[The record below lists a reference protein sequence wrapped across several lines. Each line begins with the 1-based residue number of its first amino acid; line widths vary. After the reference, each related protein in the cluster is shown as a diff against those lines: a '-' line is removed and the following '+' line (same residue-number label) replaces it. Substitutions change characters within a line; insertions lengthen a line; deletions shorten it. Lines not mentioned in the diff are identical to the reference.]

1 MLPPALKTLRD
12 ALVAK
17 TVIKRSSEEDKQL
30 AELERV
36 DSILEALTKK
46 TPSTR
51 GMVLGELQVTKSFG
65 GGGGCYCCG
74 R

>member
-1 MLPPALKTLRD
+1 
-12 ALVAK
+12 V
-17 TVIKRSSEEDKQL
+17 EDKQL

-51 GMVLGELQVTKSFG
+51 SMILGEQQLTKSFG
-65 GGGGCYCCG
+65 GGGGCDCCG